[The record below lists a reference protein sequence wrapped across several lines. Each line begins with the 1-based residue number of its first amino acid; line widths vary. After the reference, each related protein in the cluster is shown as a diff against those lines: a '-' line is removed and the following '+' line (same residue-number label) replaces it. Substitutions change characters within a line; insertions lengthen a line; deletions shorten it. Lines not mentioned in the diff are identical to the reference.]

1 MKLVLTLLALLL
13 LLKFL
18 SHPHIAFA
26 KEDKKDDT
34 KKDDPKQPDHHEE
47 EEEPETYGDDSHPL
61 DDLTHF
67 VKHVSVFGDKKQE
80 DQKDQHHDDDND
92 VTHEGHSG
100 GDDESPIKKK
110 MREEEMIKKDEEK
123 KIKKETKTKNGTEV
137 EKEKKIEKTKPLA
150 PSNGETE
157 KSMKKFVE
165 NLKEVKKQPDNSEL
179 IKKKKLL
186 AEKLARIEKVKKIMN
201 AIKNQEQKCPLKRP
215 SLKPPANLFLSQ
227 DDIKSENIWKM
238 GVNVL
243 LQSFTTSFG
252 FGNHCFHQ
260 IVLAKATFTIYFKE
274 YTREPIL
281 VTLFDSRHKLLK
293 KVYQD
298 TGYLQWHTEHTERL
312 HVCFKHDQYHQR
324 KVFIIMEVEPDTDR
338 LNDPKIPV
346 LVQMERRISGNI
358 RRISAMVHYRI
369 ARYTIESSIQNE
381 YLSIMRRRSVFL
393 VGGALL
399 ILLLQVYFIHYI
411 FETPSAPSYSVPYRM
426 VSSI

>member
-18 SHPHIAFA
+18 SQPHIAFA
-26 KEDKKDDT
+26 KENKKDDT

-137 EKEKKIEKTKPLA
+137 EKEKKIEKIKPLA

-165 NLKEVKKQPDNSEL
+165 HIKEVKK
-179 IKKKKLL
+179 
-186 AEKLARIEKVKKIMN
+186 
-201 AIKNQEQKCPLKRP
+201 
-215 SLKPPANLFLSQ
+215 LSQ
-227 DDIKSENIWKM
+227 EDIKSENIWKM